1 MEKIYIDK
9 ELNKLIPGNNSPG
22 PIYNSLSSIGKQVES
37 INGNAPCLTF
47 GRDKRWKGRRSTG
60 VPGPGAYEDKVT
72 AFGNQCVSSKQSPE
86 KTDFGKAT
94 REQTYKIEEKARF
107 ISPGPVRCDERS
119 SIGSQIHSA
128 NSTAPKFRFGHE
140 RRFRVRL
147 LGSKNKERRWE
158 WGRMQT
164 QEGPISEGSTPGAGR
179 YDCLSSVGKQHES
192 KKGNSPSY
200 SIGIATRQNREKVF
214 LSKEHD
220 KSHFGENS
228 PGPAGNYRVRS
239 SLGHQPNSRNS
250 SASAFK
256 FGSEQRFKPY
266 SDDRPGPGAYDT

>member
-1 MEKIYIDK
+1 MMGHSNDPRDSPMPDIDMIVPSSPTHSQKSTFGPQVLSHRLTGPFTLFGTSDRVNMEKIYIDK

-164 QEGPISEGSTPGAGR
+164 QVINK
-179 YDCLSSVGKQHES
+179 LSLCVFFFRRGLFQKVRLLELDAMIASV
-192 KKGNSPSY
+192 
-200 SIGIATRQNREKVF
+200 R
-214 LSKEHD
+214 
-220 KSHFGENS
+220 
-228 PGPAGNYRVRS
+228 
-239 SLGHQPNSRNS
+239 
-250 SASAFK
+250 
-256 FGSEQRFKPY
+256 
-266 SDDRPGPGAYDT
+266 